1 MLNYTTEMQT
11 ANYRLGNYRNNDP
24 VFSGGK
30 NKQTNR
36 TQKRKNCWGVQK
48 GNGKEALNLKILKR
62 LKDMPTNCNEYT
74 LCAP

>member
-36 TQKRKNCWGVQK
+36 TQERKNCG
-48 GNGKEALNLKILKR
+48 GGAKR
-62 LKDMPTNCNEYT
+62 KWKRSFKFKNT
-74 LCAP
+74 